1 MMNWYLLILETAA
14 VWRITHLLSKE
25 DGPFDIIFI
34 IRRKAGS
41 GFFGSLIDCFYCLSI
56 WIALPVGCW
65 SGNDWK
71 EKLLLWV
78 ALSGSACLLE
88 QATTRHDPPHSPP
101 HYFEDKN

>member
-1 MMNWYLLILETAA
+1 MSLYLHILETAA

-25 DGPFDIIFI
+25 DGPFDIGFI
-34 IRRKAGS
+34 IRRKAVS

-56 WIALPVGCW
+56 WIALPFGCW

-71 EKLLLWV
+71 EKLLIWL

-88 QATTRHDPPHSPP
+88 QATARHEQPPSQP